1 MNYFE
6 YRRNSKIVA
15 MEIQRFWLSENTVE
29 YEIIT
34 ISITKDPNL
43 NGLKVEIFL
52 SLTEN
57 DLSSFLNNTFIS

>member
-1 MNYFE
+1 
-6 YRRNSKIVA
+6 
-15 MEIQRFWLSENTVE
+15 MEIQCFWLSENTVE